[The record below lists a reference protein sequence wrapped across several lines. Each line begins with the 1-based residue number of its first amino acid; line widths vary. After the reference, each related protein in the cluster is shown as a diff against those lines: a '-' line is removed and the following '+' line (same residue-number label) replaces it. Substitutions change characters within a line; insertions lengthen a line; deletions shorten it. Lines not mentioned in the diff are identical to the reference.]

1 MDFNLSMEKF
11 AEKTLDKLEVGF
23 KKVAFG
29 LSEDIIMATPVDSGR
44 ARGNWFPEINTFSN
58 QEDLKADDKKG
69 SKAIS
74 KTKAKVRAL
83 KLGQTFT
90 LTNNL
95 PYIEKLEYGLY
106 PLNPKYGTRYEIRDS
121 DKFVTETGFVILSQ
135 GGFSTQ
141 APQGMVR
148 INLIKWQQ
156 HINNGFK

>member
-11 AEKTLDKLEVGF
+11 AEKTLDKLEAGF

-44 ARGNWFPEINTFSN
+44 ARGNWFPEINSFSN
-58 QEDLKADDKKG
+58 QEDNNADG
-69 SKAIS
+69 SGSVAIS
-74 KTKAKVRAL
+74 KVAAKTRAL

-95 PYIEKLEYGLY
+95 PYIVKLEYGLY
-106 PLNPKYGTRYEIRDS
+106 PLNSKGSKTIS
-121 DKFVTETGFVILSQ
+121 
-135 GGFSTQ
+135 GFSTQ

>member
-44 ARGNWFPEINTFSN
+44 ARGNWFPEINSFSN

-95 PYIEKLEYGLY
+95 PYIVRLEYGLY
-106 PLNPKYGTRYEIRDS
+106 PLNSKSGKTIS
-121 DKFVTETGFVILSQ
+121 
-135 GGFSTQ
+135 GFSKQ

>member
-58 QEDLKADDKKG
+58 QEDNNADG
-69 SKAIS
+69 SGSIAIS
-74 KTKAKVRAL
+74 KVASKTRAL

-95 PYIEKLEYGLY
+95 PYIVRLEYGLY
-106 PLNPKYGTRYEIRDS
+106 PLNSKGSKTIS
-121 DKFVTETGFVILSQ
+121 
-135 GGFSTQ
+135 GFSKQ

-148 INLIKWQQ
+148 INIIKWQQ

>member
-44 ARGNWFPEINTFSN
+44 SRGNWFPEINSFSS
-58 QEDLKADDKKG
+58 QEDLTADDKRG
-69 SKAIS
+69 SKARAS
-74 KTKAKVRAL
+74 VRSKVRTL

-135 GGFSTQ
+135 GGFSKQ

-148 INLIKWQQ
+148 INIIKWQQ

>member
-95 PYIEKLEYGLY
+95 PYIVRLEYGLY
-106 PLNPKYGTRYEIRDS
+106 PLNSKGSKTIS
-121 DKFVTETGFVILSQ
+121 
-135 GGFSTQ
+135 GFSTQ

-148 INLIKWQQ
+148 INIIKWQQ

>member
-1 MDFNLSMEKF
+1 MDFNLSMENF
-11 AEKTLDKLEVGF
+11 AERTLGKLEVGF

-44 ARGNWFPEINTFSN
+44 ARGNWFPEINSFSS
-58 QEDLKADDKKG
+58 QEDLTADDKRG
-69 SKAIS
+69 SKARAS
-74 KTKAKVRAL
+74 VRSKVRAL
-83 KLGQTFT
+83 RLGQTFT

-121 DKFVTETGFVILSQ
+121 DNFVTETGFVKLSQ
-135 GGFSTQ
+135 GGFSKQ

-156 HINNGFK
+156 YINNGFR

>member
-44 ARGNWFPEINTFSN
+44 ARGNWFPEINSFSN
-58 QEDLKADDKKG
+58 QEDNNADG
-69 SKAIS
+69 SGSVAVSKVAS
-74 KTKAKVRAL
+74 KTRTL

-95 PYIEKLEYGLY
+95 PYIVRLEYGLY
-106 PLNPKYGTRYEIRDS
+106 PLTSKGSKTIS
-121 DKFVTETGFVILSQ
+121 
-135 GGFSTQ
+135 GFSKQ

>member
-58 QEDLKADDKKG
+58 QEDNNADG
-69 SKAIS
+69 SGSVAVNKVAS
-74 KTKAKVRAL
+74 KTRAL

-95 PYIEKLEYGLY
+95 PYIVRLEYGLY
-106 PLNPKYGTRYEIRDS
+106 PLNSKGSKTIS
-121 DKFVTETGFVILSQ
+121 
-135 GGFSTQ
+135 GFSTQ

>member
-44 ARGNWFPEINTFSN
+44 ARGNWFPEINTFSS
-58 QEDLKADDKKG
+58 QEDNNADG
-69 SKAIS
+69 SGSIAVSKVAS
-74 KTKAKVRAL
+74 KTRTL

-95 PYIEKLEYGLY
+95 PYIVRLEYGLY
-106 PLNPKYGTRYEIRDS
+106 PLNSKGNKTIS
-121 DKFVTETGFVILSQ
+121 
-135 GGFSTQ
+135 GFSTQ

>member
-1 MDFNLSMEKF
+1 MDFNLSMENF
-11 AEKTLDKLEVGF
+11 AERTLGKLEVGF

-44 ARGNWFPEINTFSN
+44 ARGNWFPEINSFSS
-58 QEDLKADDKKG
+58 QEDLTADDKRG
-69 SKAIS
+69 LKARAS
-74 KTKAKVRAL
+74 VRSKVRAL
-83 KLGQTFT
+83 ELGHTFT

-135 GGFSTQ
+135 GGFSKQ